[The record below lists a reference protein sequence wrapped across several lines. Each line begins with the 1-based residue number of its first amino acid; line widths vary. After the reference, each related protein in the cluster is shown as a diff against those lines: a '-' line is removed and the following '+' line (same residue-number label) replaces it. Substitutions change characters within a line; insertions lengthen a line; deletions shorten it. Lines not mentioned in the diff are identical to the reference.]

1 MQRSATISVALWG
14 AGEHAQRNLL
24 PALARCPGIDLRGL
38 YTLVPD
44 DAARLAATYGIRN
57 YATPAEML
65 ADADV
70 QAVYVSTWTSAH
82 AACGQDVLAAG
93 KHLWCDKPLAA
104 SWPEWQALIQQA
116 RARNLAAFEGMM
128 FPFHA
133 QFQALQ
139 RHLASG
145 TIGAVRS
152 IIARFGFPH
161 LPAANFRTQRARGG
175 GALRDAAVY
184 PLTAA
189 RLLLG
194 PVRDVHAHIETE
206 PGFDVDT
213 GGSALLRSSAGVH
226 GLIEWGF
233 GRAYRNEIEVWGERG
248 VIAVDRAFSK
258 PADLETSLRLRLQT
272 GETLQEIIPP
282 CNHFSAMLEAFARA
296 VQAGDLEPYRQA
308 AWEQGELLSHI
319 GLS

>member
-1 MQRSATISVALWG
+1 MQRSATIGVALWG

-24 PALARCPGIDLRGL
+24 PALVRCPGINLRGL

-116 RARNLAAFEGMM
+116 RARNLAAVEGMM

-139 RHLASG
+139 RHLAAG
-145 TIGAVRS
+145 TIGALRS
-152 IIARFGFPH
+152 ITARFGFPH

-213 GGSALLRSSAGVH
+213 GGSALLRSATGVH

-258 PADLETSLRLRLQT
+258 PPDLETSLRLRLQT
-272 GETLQEIIPP
+272 GETRQEIIPP

-296 VQAGDLEPYRQA
+296 VQGGDLEPYRQA
-308 AWEQGELLSHI
+308 AWEQGELLSRI